1 MNSREDNDIFS
12 QYADRTVSSKPKKK
26 EEDIYIRVE
35 DEYNA
40 EYGHDFSEIVSML
53 KVYES
58 QIERLKYSWALQAGD
73 AVDDDPAQIAI
84 SGSSQERPLPIHF
97 RNLEGYIGL
106 YTAHSDAADGDI
118 IYYVKPEYWEEFIHH
133 VNVRDIESDIT
144 DYMDN
149 NDLTLDTIPFKN

>member
-1 MNSREDNDIFS
+1 MNSREDKDIFS

-35 DEYNA
+35 DESNA
-40 EYGHDFSEIVSML
+40 EFGHDFSEIVSIL

-58 QIERLKYSWALQAGD
+58 QIHRLKYSWALQAGEAGGD
-73 AVDDDPAQIAI
+73 EPVHVAI
-84 SGSSQERPLPIHF
+84 SGSSQERPVPIHF
-97 RNLEGYIGL
+97 SNLEGYIGL
-106 YTAHSDAADGDI
+106 YTAHRSDADGDI

-144 DYMDN
+144 DYMVAS
-149 NDLTLDTIPFKN
+149 DLTLDTIPFKN